1 MDRYEYRTKMEQ
13 IDKAKEIGD
22 YQTAGRIAETIDWS
36 RVKRVAV
43 LCDIADLYDRIGRY
57 EECKDMLLMAYERSP
72 IGRMIV
78 YRLCDVSIKLKD
90 INEAKTYFDL
100 FLQLAPSDPHKYI
113 LQYKIEK
120 ASGAPI
126 DRLINI
132 LENLKSREFMENW
145 AYELAYLYH
154 KKGMITQCVEECND
168 IFLWFGEG
176 KYVEKA
182 LELKL
187 LHQPLTPLQMERYE
201 YMRAKRISDAKR
213 ANRGKSA
220 ADYEPKVPSEDEMDI
235 APVEVKVQ
243 VYDTINLQK
252 ELAKN
257 LDQIMNATGNDDVT
271 KSLDNVKEL
280 VNKSNIPELKIEEP
294 EPVPEPEEEVP
305 TLDDTFNQFLSEEY
319 DGQFSLVIPDQQ
331 VPEKQITGQLSLED
345 IGGLLAEWDML
356 KRAADKAYEV
366 EAGRRFESDKERAIA
381 QTKGIITKLDEVM
394 PRYQEANAKAKAD
407 AEEAGRRRLAT
418 EEAMRAKEEAI
429 KGHLGVAV
437 PKVVPIPVPTPAP
450 TPTPVVSPVAAPTPA
465 VTPAPAAAPVA
476 SAVSTAA
483 EEAAEQAKRQA
494 EVASLLGG
502 VTRVQP
508 VEAVREAVEEV
519 LSKPAEESKEP
530 AAEAPAVQAPEVK
543 AAPSAAPAPEPVNEQ
558 VEFKAEPGA
567 TGGDTKR
574 VDILTDRR
582 LAEIEARKQA
592 EIEERERIMREA
604 EAARRAELEEMER
617 AEEETR
623 RRIREE
629 AEAKRMAALEAEAR
643 KARVAEEEARL
654 EGALHDMKADPQP
667 VPAPAPI
674 TENKPAP
681 AVAEKPAEEPEGYK
695 AEELSWAASQNAEV
709 AEAMKAADEALRV
722 TIETNTA
729 KLPPITLTEYVL
741 SPDQKDEFS
750 YFMTVKG
757 VEDQICKT
765 LCNMKNAYSRG
776 DISKSNIIISGAP
789 GMGKTKLAMSLVKV
803 IQQMGIKESGRFG
816 KISSEKLNEKPVSE
830 VFSML
835 EGGCVVIEKA
845 ASLTKDKTLEL
856 MQVMD
861 KNKYDVTVIL
871 EDAPAGFSRLL
882 GSSFEFA
889 EKFTNHVSIPIFNND
904 ELIAFGKAY
913 AAEDG
918 YTIEDMGILAMYN
931 RIGLMQYS
939 KQDTMLEEV
948 MDIVDDA
955 IIKASR
961 FHFGRKRDKILRE
974 KDFS

>member
-57 EECKDMLLMAYERSP
+57 EECKNMLLMAYERSP

-126 DRLINI
+126 DRLISI

-201 YMRAKRISDAKR
+201 YMRAKRISDAKK
-213 ANRGKSA
+213 ANRSKNA

-257 LDQIMNATGNDDVT
+257 LDQIMNAKANDDVT
-271 KSLDNVKEL
+271 KSLDNVKKL
-280 VNKSNIPELKIEEP
+280 VNESRIPELKIEEP
-294 EPVPEPEEEVP
+294 EREPEPAEETP
-305 TLDDTFNQFLSEEY
+305 SLDDTFNQFLSEEY

-331 VPEKQITGQLSLED
+331 LPEKQITGQLSIED

-381 QTKGIITKLDEVM
+381 QTKDIITKLDEVM

-407 AEEAGRRRLAT
+407 AEAAGRRRLET
-418 EEAMRAKEEAI
+418 EEAMRAKE
-429 KGHLGVAV
+429 V
-437 PKVVPIPVPTPAP
+437 
-450 TPTPVVSPVAAPTPA
+450 
-465 VTPAPAAAPVA
+465 
-476 SAVSTAA
+476 
-483 EEAAEQAKRQA
+483 AEQAKRQA

-502 VTRVQP
+502 VTSVIKP
-508 VEAVREAVEEV
+508 VDAVKAVVEDT
-519 LSKPAEESKEP
+519 LSKPAEAVKKP
-530 AAEAPAVQAPEVK
+530 VAEAVK
-543 AAPSAAPAPEPVNEQ
+543 AAAPET
-558 VEFKAEPGA
+558 A
-567 TGGDTKR
+567 GDTKR
-574 VDILTDRR
+574 VEILTDRR
-582 LAEIEARKQA
+582 MAEIEARKKA
-592 EIEERERIMREA
+592 EIEERERIMHEA
-604 EAARRAELEEMER
+604 EEARRAELAEMQR

-623 RRIREE
+623 RRIKEE
-629 AEAKRMAALEAEAR
+629 AEARRLAAQEAAKAAEKDEEAR
-643 KARVAEEEARL
+643 RARVAEEEARL
-654 EGALHDMKADPQP
+654 DVALHEMEDAERKGETIEPEP
-667 VPAPAPI
+667 V
-674 TENKPAP
+674 AP
-681 AVAEKPAEEPEGYK
+681 AVVEPEPEPVVAKEEAPAAPAEPEEPEGYK
-695 AEELSWAASQNAEV
+695 GEELSWAASQNAEV
-709 AEAMKAADEALRV
+709 ADAMKAADEALRV
-722 TIETNTA
+722 TVESNTA
-729 KLPPITLTEYVL
+729 KLPPITMTEYVL
-741 SPDQKDEFS
+741 SPDQRDEFS

-765 LCNMKNAYSRG
+765 LCNMKNACSRG

-845 ASLTKDKTLEL
+845 ASLTKEKTMEL
-856 MQVMD
+856 LDVMD
-861 KNKYDVTVIL
+861 KNRYDVTVIL
-871 EDAPAGFSRLL
+871 EDAPAGLGKLL

-918 YTIEDMGILAMYN
+918 YTIDDMGILAMYN

>member
-57 EECKDMLLMAYERSP
+57 EECKNMLLMAYERSP

-126 DRLINI
+126 DRLISI

-201 YMRAKRISDAKR
+201 YMRAKRISDAKK
-213 ANRGKSA
+213 ANRSKNA

-257 LDQIMNATGNDDVT
+257 LDQIMNAKGNDDVT
-271 KSLDNVKEL
+271 KSLDNVKKL
-280 VNKSNIPELKIEEP
+280 VNESRIPELKIEEP
-294 EPVPEPEEEVP
+294 EPEPEPAEETP
-305 TLDDTFNQFLSEEY
+305 SLDDTFNQFLSEEY

-331 VPEKQITGQLSLED
+331 LPEKQITGQLSIED

-381 QTKGIITKLDEVM
+381 QTKDIITKLDEVM

-407 AEEAGRRRLAT
+407 AEAAGRRRLET
-418 EEAMRAKEEAI
+418 EEAMRAKE
-429 KGHLGVAV
+429 V
-437 PKVVPIPVPTPAP
+437 
-450 TPTPVVSPVAAPTPA
+450 
-465 VTPAPAAAPVA
+465 
-476 SAVSTAA
+476 
-483 EEAAEQAKRQA
+483 AEQAKRQA

-502 VTRVQP
+502 VTSVIKP
-508 VEAVREAVEEV
+508 VDAVKAVVEDT
-519 LSKPAEESKEP
+519 LSKPAEAVKKP
-530 AAEAPAVQAPEVK
+530 VTEAVK
-543 AAPSAAPAPEPVNEQ
+543 AAAPET
-558 VEFKAEPGA
+558 A
-567 TGGDTKR
+567 GDTKR
-574 VDILTDRR
+574 VEILTDRR
-582 LAEIEARKQA
+582 LAEIEARKKA
-592 EIEERERIMREA
+592 EIEERERIMHEA
-604 EAARRAELEEMER
+604 EEARRAELAEMQR

-623 RRIREE
+623 RRIKEE
-629 AEAKRMAALEAEAR
+629 AEARRLAAQEAAMAAENDEEAR
-643 KARVAEEEARL
+643 RARVAEEEARL
-654 EGALHDMKADPQP
+654 DVALHEMEDAERKGETIEPEP
-667 VPAPAPI
+667 V
-674 TENKPAP
+674 AP
-681 AVAEKPAEEPEGYK
+681 AVVEPEPEPVVAKEEAPAAPAEPEEPEGYK
-695 AEELSWAASQNAEV
+695 GEELSWAASQNAEV
-709 AEAMKAADEALRV
+709 ADAMKAADEALRV
-722 TIETNTA
+722 TVESNTA
-729 KLPPITLTEYVL
+729 KLPPITMTEYVL
-741 SPDQKDEFS
+741 SPDQRDEFS

-765 LCNMKNAYSRG
+765 LCNMKNACSRG

-789 GMGKTKLAMSLVKV
+789 GMGKTKLATSLVKV

-845 ASLTKDKTLEL
+845 ASLTKEKTMEL
-856 MQVMD
+856 LDVMD
-861 KNKYDVTVIL
+861 KNRYDVTVIL
-871 EDAPAGFSRLL
+871 EDAPAGLGKLL

-918 YTIEDMGILAMYN
+918 YTIDDMGILAMYN

>member
-57 EECKDMLLMAYERSP
+57 EECKNMLLMAYERSP

-100 FLQLAPSDPHKYI
+100 FLQLAPSDPHKFI

-126 DRLINI
+126 DRLISI

-201 YMRAKRISDAKR
+201 YMRAKRISDAKK
-213 ANRGKSA
+213 ANRGKNA

-271 KSLDNVKEL
+271 KSLDNVKKL
-280 VNKSNIPELKIEEP
+280 VNESRIPELKIEEP
-294 EPVPEPEEEVP
+294 EPEPEPEEEAP
-305 TLDDTFNQFLSEEY
+305 SLDDTFNKFLSEEY

-331 VPEKQITGQLSLED
+331 LPEKQITGQLSLED

-366 EAGRRFESDKERAIA
+366 EAGRRFESDKEKAIA

-407 AEEAGRRRLAT
+407 AEAAGRRRLET
-418 EEAMRAKEEAI
+418 EEAMRAK
-429 KGHLGVAV
+429 
-437 PKVVPIPVPTPAP
+437 
-450 TPTPVVSPVAAPTPA
+450 
-465 VTPAPAAAPVA
+465 
-476 SAVSTAA
+476 
-483 EEAAEQAKRQA
+483 EAAEQAKRQA

-502 VTRVQP
+502 VTSVIKP
-508 VEAVREAVEEV
+508 VDAVKEPVAEAIKEAVPVKVEA
-519 LSKPAEESKEP
+519 
-530 AAEAPAVQAPEVK
+530 
-543 AAPSAAPAPEPVNEQ
+543 PVDET
-558 VEFKAEPGA
+558 A
-567 TGGDTKR
+567 GDTKR
-574 VDILTDRR
+574 VEILTDRR
-582 LAEIEARKQA
+582 LAEIEARKKA

-604 EAARRAELEEMER
+604 EEARRAELAEMQR

-623 RRIREE
+623 RRIKEE
-629 AEAKRMAALEAEAR
+629 AEARRLAAQEAAKVAENDEDAR

-654 EGALHDMKADPQP
+654 DVALHEMEDAERMGEIIEPEPTVAKEE
-667 VPAPAPI
+667 APA
-674 TENKPAP
+674 AP
-681 AVAEKPAEEPEGYK
+681 VEVMKEPESEAPSPEEPEGYK
-695 AEELSWAASQNAEV
+695 GEELSWAASQNAEV
-709 AEAMKAADEALRV
+709 ADAMKAADEALRV
-722 TIETNTA
+722 TVESNTA
-729 KLPPITLTEYVL
+729 KLPPITMTEYVL
-741 SPDQKDEFS
+741 SPDQRDEFS

-765 LCNMKNAYSRG
+765 LCNMKNACSRG

-845 ASLTKDKTLEL
+845 ASLTKEKTMEL
-856 MQVMD
+856 LDVMD
-861 KNKYDVTVIL
+861 KNRYDVTVIL
-871 EDAPAGFSRLL
+871 EDAPAGLGRLL

>member
-57 EECKDMLLMAYERSP
+57 EECKNMLLMAYERSP

-126 DRLINI
+126 DRLISI

-201 YMRAKRISDAKR
+201 YMRAKRISDAKK
-213 ANRGKSA
+213 ANRSKNA

-257 LDQIMNATGNDDVT
+257 LDQIMNAKGNDDVT
-271 KSLDNVKEL
+271 KSLDNVKKL
-280 VNKSNIPELKIEEP
+280 VNESRIPELKIEEP
-294 EPVPEPEEEVP
+294 EPEPEPAEETP
-305 TLDDTFNQFLSEEY
+305 SLDDTFNQFLSEEY

-331 VPEKQITGQLSLED
+331 LPEKQITGQLSIED

-381 QTKGIITKLDEVM
+381 QTKDIITKLDEVM

-407 AEEAGRRRLAT
+407 AEAAGRRRLET
-418 EEAMRAKEEAI
+418 EEAMRAKE
-429 KGHLGVAV
+429 V
-437 PKVVPIPVPTPAP
+437 
-450 TPTPVVSPVAAPTPA
+450 
-465 VTPAPAAAPVA
+465 
-476 SAVSTAA
+476 
-483 EEAAEQAKRQA
+483 AEQAKRQA

-502 VTRVQP
+502 VTSVIKP
-508 VEAVREAVEEV
+508 VDAVKAVVEDT
-519 LSKPAEESKEP
+519 LSKPAEAVKKP
-530 AAEAPAVQAPEVK
+530 VAEAVK
-543 AAPSAAPAPEPVNEQ
+543 AAAPET
-558 VEFKAEPGA
+558 A
-567 TGGDTKR
+567 GDTKR
-574 VDILTDRR
+574 VEILTDRR
-582 LAEIEARKQA
+582 MAEIEARKKA
-592 EIEERERIMREA
+592 EIEERERIMHEA
-604 EAARRAELEEMER
+604 EEARRAELAEMQR

-623 RRIREE
+623 RRIKEE
-629 AEAKRMAALEAEAR
+629 AEARRLAAQEAAKAAEKDEEAR
-643 KARVAEEEARL
+643 RARVAEEEARL
-654 EGALHDMKADPQP
+654 DVALHEMEDAERKGETIEPEP
-667 VPAPAPI
+667 V
-674 TENKPAP
+674 AP
-681 AVAEKPAEEPEGYK
+681 AVVEPEPEPVVAKEEAPAAPAEPEEPEGYK
-695 AEELSWAASQNAEV
+695 GEELSWAASQNAEV
-709 AEAMKAADEALRV
+709 ADAMKAADEALRV
-722 TIETNTA
+722 TVESNTA
-729 KLPPITLTEYVL
+729 KLPPITMTEYVL
-741 SPDQKDEFS
+741 SPDQRDEFS

-765 LCNMKNAYSRG
+765 LCNMKNACSRG

-789 GMGKTKLAMSLVKV
+789 GMGKTKLATSLVKV

-845 ASLTKDKTLEL
+845 ASLTKEKTMEL
-856 MQVMD
+856 LDVMD
-861 KNKYDVTVIL
+861 KNRYDVTVIL
-871 EDAPAGFSRLL
+871 EDAPAGLGRLL

-918 YTIEDMGILAMYN
+918 YTIDDMGILAMYN

>member
-57 EECKDMLLMAYERSP
+57 EECKNMLLMAYERSP

-126 DRLINI
+126 DRLISI

-201 YMRAKRISDAKR
+201 YMRAKRISDAKK
-213 ANRGKSA
+213 ANRSKNA

-257 LDQIMNATGNDDVT
+257 LDQIMNAKGNDDVT
-271 KSLDNVKEL
+271 KSLDNVKKL
-280 VNKSNIPELKIEEP
+280 VNESRIPELKIEEP
-294 EPVPEPEEEVP
+294 EPEPEPAEETP
-305 TLDDTFNQFLSEEY
+305 SLDDTFNQFLSEEY

-331 VPEKQITGQLSLED
+331 LPEKQITGQLSIED

-381 QTKGIITKLDEVM
+381 QTKDIITKLDEVM

-407 AEEAGRRRLAT
+407 AEAAGRRRLET
-418 EEAMRAKEEAI
+418 EEAMRAK
-429 KGHLGVAV
+429 
-437 PKVVPIPVPTPAP
+437 
-450 TPTPVVSPVAAPTPA
+450 
-465 VTPAPAAAPVA
+465 
-476 SAVSTAA
+476 
-483 EEAAEQAKRQA
+483 EAAEQAKRQA

-502 VTRVQP
+502 VTSVIKP
-508 VEAVREAVEEV
+508 VDAVKAVVEDT
-519 LSKPAEESKEP
+519 LSKPAEAVKKP
-530 AAEAPAVQAPEVK
+530 VTEAVK
-543 AAPSAAPAPEPVNEQ
+543 AAAPET
-558 VEFKAEPGA
+558 A
-567 TGGDTKR
+567 GDTKR
-574 VDILTDRR
+574 VEILTDRR
-582 LAEIEARKQA
+582 LAEIEARKKA
-592 EIEERERIMREA
+592 EIEERERIMHEA
-604 EAARRAELEEMER
+604 EESRRAELAEMQR

-623 RRIREE
+623 RRIKEE
-629 AEAKRMAALEAEAR
+629 AEARRLAALEAAKAAENDEEAR
-643 KARVAEEEARL
+643 RTRVAEEEARL
-654 EGALHDMKADPQP
+654 DVALHEMEDAERKGETIEPEP
-667 VPAPAPI
+667 V
-674 TENKPAP
+674 AP
-681 AVAEKPAEEPEGYK
+681 AVVELEPEPVVAKEEAPAAPAEPEEPEGYK
-695 AEELSWAASQNAEV
+695 GEELSWAASQNAEV
-709 AEAMKAADEALRV
+709 ADAMKAADEALRV
-722 TIETNTA
+722 TVESNTA
-729 KLPPITLTEYVL
+729 KLPPITMTEYVL
-741 SPDQKDEFS
+741 SPDQRDEFS

-765 LCNMKNAYSRG
+765 LCNMKNACSRG

-789 GMGKTKLAMSLVKV
+789 GMGKTKLATSLVKV

-845 ASLTKDKTLEL
+845 ASLTKEKTMEL
-856 MQVMD
+856 LDVMD
-861 KNKYDVTVIL
+861 KNRYDVTVIL
-871 EDAPAGFSRLL
+871 EDAPAGLGRLL

-918 YTIEDMGILAMYN
+918 YTIDDMGILAMYN

>member
-57 EECKDMLLMAYERSP
+57 EECKNMLLMAYERSP

-126 DRLINI
+126 DRLISI

-201 YMRAKRISDAKR
+201 YMRAKRISDAKK
-213 ANRGKSA
+213 ANRSKNA

-257 LDQIMNATGNDDVT
+257 LDQIMNAKGNDDVT
-271 KSLDNVKEL
+271 KSLDNVKKL
-280 VNKSNIPELKIEEP
+280 VNESRIPELKIEEP
-294 EPVPEPEEEVP
+294 EPEPEPAEETP
-305 TLDDTFNQFLSEEY
+305 SLDDTFNQFLSEEY

-331 VPEKQITGQLSLED
+331 LPEKQITGQLSIED

-381 QTKGIITKLDEVM
+381 QTKDIITKLDEVM

-407 AEEAGRRRLAT
+407 AEAAGRRRLET
-418 EEAMRAKEEAI
+418 EEAMRAKE
-429 KGHLGVAV
+429 V
-437 PKVVPIPVPTPAP
+437 
-450 TPTPVVSPVAAPTPA
+450 
-465 VTPAPAAAPVA
+465 
-476 SAVSTAA
+476 
-483 EEAAEQAKRQA
+483 AEQAKRQA

-502 VTRVQP
+502 VTSVIKP
-508 VEAVREAVEEV
+508 VDAVKAVVEDT
-519 LSKPAEESKEP
+519 LSKPAEAVKKP
-530 AAEAPAVQAPEVK
+530 VTEAVK
-543 AAPSAAPAPEPVNEQ
+543 AAAPET
-558 VEFKAEPGA
+558 A
-567 TGGDTKR
+567 GDTKR
-574 VDILTDRR
+574 VEILTDRR
-582 LAEIEARKQA
+582 LAEIEARKKA
-592 EIEERERIMREA
+592 EIEERERIMHEA
-604 EAARRAELEEMER
+604 EEARRAELAEMQR

-623 RRIREE
+623 RRIKEE
-629 AEAKRMAALEAEAR
+629 AEARRLAAQEAAKAAENDEEAR
-643 KARVAEEEARL
+643 RARVAEEEARL
-654 EGALHDMKADPQP
+654 DVALHEMEDAERKGETIEPEP
-667 VPAPAPI
+667 V
-674 TENKPAP
+674 AP
-681 AVAEKPAEEPEGYK
+681 AVVEPEPEPVVAKEEAPAAPAEPEEPEGYK
-695 AEELSWAASQNAEV
+695 GEELSWAASQNAEV
-709 AEAMKAADEALRV
+709 ADAMKAADEALRV
-722 TIETNTA
+722 TVESNTA
-729 KLPPITLTEYVL
+729 KLPPITMTEYVL
-741 SPDQKDEFS
+741 SPDQRDEFS

-765 LCNMKNAYSRG
+765 LCNMKNACSRG

-845 ASLTKDKTLEL
+845 ASLTKEKTMEL
-856 MQVMD
+856 LDVMD
-861 KNKYDVTVIL
+861 KNRYDVTVIL
-871 EDAPAGFSRLL
+871 EDAPAGLGRLL

-918 YTIEDMGILAMYN
+918 YTIDDMGILAMYN

>member
-57 EECKDMLLMAYERSP
+57 EECKNMLLMAYERSP

-126 DRLINI
+126 DRLISI

-201 YMRAKRISDAKR
+201 YMRAKRISDAKK
-213 ANRGKSA
+213 ANRSKNA

-257 LDQIMNATGNDDVT
+257 LDQIMNAKGNDDVT
-271 KSLDNVKEL
+271 KSLDNVKKL
-280 VNKSNIPELKIEEP
+280 VNESRIPELKIEEP
-294 EPVPEPEEEVP
+294 EPEPEPAEETP
-305 TLDDTFNQFLSEEY
+305 SLDDTFNQFLSEEY

-331 VPEKQITGQLSLED
+331 LPEKQITGQLSIED

-381 QTKGIITKLDEVM
+381 QTKDIITKLDEVM

-407 AEEAGRRRLAT
+407 AEAAGRRRLET
-418 EEAMRAKEEAI
+418 EEAMRAKE
-429 KGHLGVAV
+429 V
-437 PKVVPIPVPTPAP
+437 
-450 TPTPVVSPVAAPTPA
+450 
-465 VTPAPAAAPVA
+465 
-476 SAVSTAA
+476 
-483 EEAAEQAKRQA
+483 AEQAKRQA

-502 VTRVQP
+502 VTSVIKP
-508 VEAVREAVEEV
+508 VDAVKAVVEDT
-519 LSKPAEESKEP
+519 LSKPAEAVKKP
-530 AAEAPAVQAPEVK
+530 VAEAVK
-543 AAPSAAPAPEPVNEQ
+543 AAAPET
-558 VEFKAEPGA
+558 A
-567 TGGDTKR
+567 GDTKR
-574 VDILTDRR
+574 VEILTDRR
-582 LAEIEARKQA
+582 MAEIEARKKA
-592 EIEERERIMREA
+592 EIEERERIMHEA
-604 EAARRAELEEMER
+604 EEARRAELAEMQR

-623 RRIREE
+623 RRIKEE
-629 AEAKRMAALEAEAR
+629 AEARRLAAQEAAKAAEKDEEAR
-643 KARVAEEEARL
+643 RARVAEEEARL
-654 EGALHDMKADPQP
+654 DVALHEMEDAERKGETIEPEP
-667 VPAPAPI
+667 V
-674 TENKPAP
+674 AP
-681 AVAEKPAEEPEGYK
+681 AVVEPEPEPVVAKEEAPAAPAEPEEPEGYK
-695 AEELSWAASQNAEV
+695 GEELSWAASQNAEV
-709 AEAMKAADEALRV
+709 ADAMKAADEALRV
-722 TIETNTA
+722 TVESNTA
-729 KLPPITLTEYVL
+729 KLPPITMTEYVL
-741 SPDQKDEFS
+741 SPDQRDEFS

-765 LCNMKNAYSRG
+765 LCNMKNACSRG

-845 ASLTKDKTLEL
+845 ASLTKEKTMEL
-856 MQVMD
+856 LDVMD
-861 KNKYDVTVIL
+861 KNRYDVTVIL
-871 EDAPAGFSRLL
+871 EDAPAGLGKLL

-918 YTIEDMGILAMYN
+918 YTIDDMGILAMYN

>member
-57 EECKDMLLMAYERSP
+57 EECKNMLLMAYERSP

-126 DRLINI
+126 DRLISI

-201 YMRAKRISDAKR
+201 YMRAKRISDAKK
-213 ANRGKSA
+213 ANRSKNA

-257 LDQIMNATGNDDVT
+257 LDQIMNAKGNDDVT
-271 KSLDNVKEL
+271 KSLDNVKKL
-280 VNKSNIPELKIEEP
+280 VNESRIPELKIEEP
-294 EPVPEPEEEVP
+294 EPEPEPAEETP
-305 TLDDTFNQFLSEEY
+305 SLDDTFNQFLSEEY

-331 VPEKQITGQLSLED
+331 LPEKQITGQLSIED

-381 QTKGIITKLDEVM
+381 QTKDIITKLDEVM

-407 AEEAGRRRLAT
+407 AEAAGRRRLET
-418 EEAMRAKEEAI
+418 EEAMRAKE
-429 KGHLGVAV
+429 V
-437 PKVVPIPVPTPAP
+437 
-450 TPTPVVSPVAAPTPA
+450 
-465 VTPAPAAAPVA
+465 
-476 SAVSTAA
+476 
-483 EEAAEQAKRQA
+483 AEQAKRQA

-502 VTRVQP
+502 VTSVIKP
-508 VEAVREAVEEV
+508 VDAVKAVVEDT
-519 LSKPAEESKEP
+519 LSKPAEAVKKP
-530 AAEAPAVQAPEVK
+530 VAEAVK
-543 AAPSAAPAPEPVNEQ
+543 AAAPET
-558 VEFKAEPGA
+558 A
-567 TGGDTKR
+567 GDTKR
-574 VDILTDRR
+574 VEILTDRR
-582 LAEIEARKQA
+582 MAEIEARKKA
-592 EIEERERIMREA
+592 EIEERERIMHEA
-604 EAARRAELEEMER
+604 EEARRAELAEMQR

-623 RRIREE
+623 RRIKEE
-629 AEAKRMAALEAEAR
+629 AEARRLAAQEAAKAAEKDEEAR
-643 KARVAEEEARL
+643 RARVAEEEARL
-654 EGALHDMKADPQP
+654 DVALHEMEDAERKGETIEPEP
-667 VPAPAPI
+667 V
-674 TENKPAP
+674 AP
-681 AVAEKPAEEPEGYK
+681 AVVEPEPEPVVAKEEAPAAPAEPEEPEGYK
-695 AEELSWAASQNAEV
+695 GEELSWAASQNAEV
-709 AEAMKAADEALRV
+709 ADAMKAADEALRV
-722 TIETNTA
+722 IVESNTA
-729 KLPPITLTEYVL
+729 KLPPITMTEYVL
-741 SPDQKDEFS
+741 SPDQRDEFS

-765 LCNMKNAYSRG
+765 LCNMKNACSRG

-789 GMGKTKLAMSLVKV
+789 GMGKTKLATSLVKV

-845 ASLTKDKTLEL
+845 ASLTKEKTMEL
-856 MQVMD
+856 LDVMD
-861 KNKYDVTVIL
+861 KNRYDVTVIL
-871 EDAPAGFSRLL
+871 EDAPAGLGRLL

-918 YTIEDMGILAMYN
+918 YTIDDMGILAMYN

>member
-57 EECKDMLLMAYERSP
+57 EECKNMLLMAYERSP

-126 DRLINI
+126 DRLISI

-201 YMRAKRISDAKR
+201 YMRAKRISDAKK
-213 ANRGKSA
+213 ANRSKNA

-257 LDQIMNATGNDDVT
+257 LDQIMNAKGNDDVT
-271 KSLDNVKEL
+271 KSLDNVKKL
-280 VNKSNIPELKIEEP
+280 VNESRIPELKIEEP
-294 EPVPEPEEEVP
+294 EPEPEPAEETP
-305 TLDDTFNQFLSEEY
+305 SLDDTFNQFLSEEY

-331 VPEKQITGQLSLED
+331 LPEKQITGQLSIED

-381 QTKGIITKLDEVM
+381 QTKDIITKLDEVM

-407 AEEAGRRRLAT
+407 AEAAGRRRLET
-418 EEAMRAKEEAI
+418 EEAMRAKE
-429 KGHLGVAV
+429 V
-437 PKVVPIPVPTPAP
+437 
-450 TPTPVVSPVAAPTPA
+450 
-465 VTPAPAAAPVA
+465 
-476 SAVSTAA
+476 
-483 EEAAEQAKRQA
+483 AEQAKRQA

-502 VTRVQP
+502 VTSVIKP
-508 VEAVREAVEEV
+508 VDAVKAVVEDT
-519 LSKPAEESKEP
+519 LSKPAEAVKKP
-530 AAEAPAVQAPEVK
+530 VAEAVK
-543 AAPSAAPAPEPVNEQ
+543 AAAPET
-558 VEFKAEPGA
+558 A
-567 TGGDTKR
+567 GDTKR
-574 VDILTDRR
+574 VEILTDRR
-582 LAEIEARKQA
+582 MAEIEARKKA
-592 EIEERERIMREA
+592 EIEERERIMHEA
-604 EAARRAELEEMER
+604 EEARRAELAEMQR

-623 RRIREE
+623 RRIKEE
-629 AEAKRMAALEAEAR
+629 AEARRLAAQEAAKAAEKDEEAR
-643 KARVAEEEARL
+643 RARVAEEEARL
-654 EGALHDMKADPQP
+654 DVALHEMEDAERKGETIEPEP
-667 VPAPAPI
+667 V
-674 TENKPAP
+674 AP
-681 AVAEKPAEEPEGYK
+681 AVVEPEPEPVVAKEEAPAAPAEPEEPEGYK
-695 AEELSWAASQNAEV
+695 GEELSWAASQNAEV
-709 AEAMKAADEALRV
+709 ADAMKAADEALRV
-722 TIETNTA
+722 TVESNTA
-729 KLPPITLTEYVL
+729 KLPPITMTEYVL
-741 SPDQKDEFS
+741 SPDQRDEFS

-765 LCNMKNAYSRG
+765 LCNMKNACSRG

-845 ASLTKDKTLEL
+845 ASLTKEKTMEL
-856 MQVMD
+856 LDVMD
-861 KNKYDVTVIL
+861 KNRYDVTVIL
-871 EDAPAGFSRLL
+871 EDAPAGLGRLL

-918 YTIEDMGILAMYN
+918 YTIDDMGILAMYN

>member
-57 EECKDMLLMAYERSP
+57 EECKNMLLMAYERSP

-126 DRLINI
+126 DRLISI

-201 YMRAKRISDAKR
+201 YMRAKRISDAKK
-213 ANRGKSA
+213 ANRSKNA

-271 KSLDNVKEL
+271 KSLDNVKKL
-280 VNKSNIPELKIEEP
+280 VNESRIPELKIEEP
-294 EPVPEPEEEVP
+294 EREPEPAEETP
-305 TLDDTFNQFLSEEY
+305 SLDDTFNQFLSEEY

-331 VPEKQITGQLSLED
+331 LPEKQITGQLSIED

-381 QTKGIITKLDEVM
+381 QTKDIITKLDEVM

-407 AEEAGRRRLAT
+407 AEAAGRRRLET
-418 EEAMRAKEEAI
+418 EEAMRAKE
-429 KGHLGVAV
+429 V
-437 PKVVPIPVPTPAP
+437 
-450 TPTPVVSPVAAPTPA
+450 
-465 VTPAPAAAPVA
+465 
-476 SAVSTAA
+476 
-483 EEAAEQAKRQA
+483 AEQAKRQA

-502 VTRVQP
+502 VTSVIKP
-508 VEAVREAVEEV
+508 VDAVKAVVEDT
-519 LSKPAEESKEP
+519 LSKPAEAVKKP
-530 AAEAPAVQAPEVK
+530 VTEAVK
-543 AAPSAAPAPEPVNEQ
+543 AAAPET
-558 VEFKAEPGA
+558 A
-567 TGGDTKR
+567 GDTKR
-574 VDILTDRR
+574 VEILTDRR
-582 LAEIEARKQA
+582 LAEIEARKKA
-592 EIEERERIMREA
+592 EIEERERIMHEA
-604 EAARRAELEEMER
+604 EEARRAELAEMQR

-623 RRIREE
+623 RRIKEE
-629 AEAKRMAALEAEAR
+629 AEARRLAAQEAAKAAENDEEAR
-643 KARVAEEEARL
+643 RARVAEEEARL
-654 EGALHDMKADPQP
+654 DVALHEMEDAERKGETIEPEP
-667 VPAPAPI
+667 V
-674 TENKPAP
+674 AP
-681 AVAEKPAEEPEGYK
+681 AVVEPEPEPVVAKEEAPAAPAEPEEPEGYK
-695 AEELSWAASQNAEV
+695 GEELSWAASQNAEV
-709 AEAMKAADEALRV
+709 ADAMKAADEALRV
-722 TIETNTA
+722 TVESNTA
-729 KLPPITLTEYVL
+729 KLPPITMTEYVL
-741 SPDQKDEFS
+741 SPDQRDEFS

-765 LCNMKNAYSRG
+765 LCNMKNACSRG

-845 ASLTKDKTLEL
+845 ASLTKEKTMEL
-856 MQVMD
+856 LDVMD
-861 KNKYDVTVIL
+861 KNRYDVTVIL
-871 EDAPAGFSRLL
+871 EDAPAGLGKLL

-918 YTIEDMGILAMYN
+918 YTIDDMGILAMYN

>member
-22 YQTAGRIAETIDWS
+22 YQAAGRIAETIDWS

-57 EECKDMLLMAYERSP
+57 EECKEMLLMAYERSP

-201 YMRAKRISDAKR
+201 YMRAKRISEAKR
-213 ANRGKSA
+213 ANRGKNA
-220 ADYEPKVPSEDEMDI
+220 ADFEPRVPSEDEMDI

-257 LDQIMNATGNDDVT
+257 LDQIMNATGNADVT

-294 EPVPEPEEEVP
+294 QPLPEPEEEVS
-305 TLDDTFNQFLSEEY
+305 TLDDTFNKFLSEEL
-319 DGQFSLVIPDQQ
+319 DGQISFNVPEQQ
-331 VPEKQITGQLSLED
+331 VPEKQITGQLSIED
-345 IGGLLAEWDML
+345 IGGLLAEWDMM

-394 PRYQEANAKAKAD
+394 PRYQEANVKAKAD
-407 AEEAGRRRLAT
+407 AEAAGRRRLET

-429 KGHLGVAV
+429 KGNPGVAI
-437 PKVVPIPVPTPAP
+437 PKVVPIPVPTPVPTPVVTPAPTP
-450 TPTPVVSPVAAPTPA
+450 TPTPVVT
-465 VTPAPAAAPVA
+465 PAAAPVA
-476 SAVSTAA
+476 SAVPTAAHAISTAA

-494 EVASLLGG
+494 EVASLLSGA
-502 VTRVQP
+502 TTVQP
-508 VEAVREAVEEV
+508 VEAVRAAVEEV
-519 LSKPAEESKEP
+519 LSNPAEEVKEP
-530 AAEAPAVQAPEVK
+530 AAEAPVVQAVPEVPKAPVEVK
-543 AAPSAAPAPEPVNEQ
+543 AEPVM
-558 VEFKAEPGA
+558 

-592 EIEERERIMREA
+592 EIEERERVMREA
-604 EAARRAELEEMER
+604 EEARRAELAEMER
-617 AEEETR
+617 IEEETR

-629 AEAKRMAALEAEAR
+629 AEAKRLAALEATRAAETESEAL

-654 EGALHDMKADPQP
+654 EGALKGMTGEVPAMPVTPVTSVTEAPAAPEVEPQP
-667 VPAPAPI
+667 VAPVTETPAAPV
-674 TENKPAP
+674 KPEPVVAKNEPEP
-681 AVAEKPAEEPEGYK
+681 AVAENEPEPVAAQKPAEEPIEYK
-695 AEELSWAASQNAEV
+695 PEELSWAASQNAEV
-709 AEAMKAADEALRV
+709 ADAMKAADQALRV
-722 TIETNTA
+722 TVESNTA
-729 KLPPITLTEYVL
+729 KLPPITMTDYVL

-765 LCNMKNAYSRG
+765 LCNMKNAYARG
-776 DISKSNIIISGAP
+776 DLSKSNIIISGAP

-816 KISSEKLNEKPVSE
+816 KISSEKLNEKPAAE
-830 VFSML
+830 VFAML

-845 ASLTKDKTLEL
+845 ASLTKEKTLEIKQL
-856 MQVMD
+856 MER
-861 KNKYDVTVIL
+861 NSYDVTVIL
-871 EDAPAGFSRLL
+871 EDAPAGLGKLL

-889 EKFTNHVSIPIFNND
+889 EMFTNHVSIPI
-904 ELIAFGKAY
+904 
-913 AAEDG
+913 
-918 YTIEDMGILAMYN
+918 
-931 RIGLMQYS
+931 
-939 KQDTMLEEV
+939 
-948 MDIVDDA
+948 
-955 IIKASR
+955 
-961 FHFGRKRDKILRE
+961 
-974 KDFS
+974 

>member
-57 EECKDMLLMAYERSP
+57 EECKNMLLMAYERSP

-126 DRLINI
+126 DRLISI

-201 YMRAKRISDAKR
+201 YMRAKRISDAKK
-213 ANRGKSA
+213 ANRSKNA

-271 KSLDNVKEL
+271 KSLDNVKKL
-280 VNKSNIPELKIEEP
+280 VNESRIPELKIEEP
-294 EPVPEPEEEVP
+294 EPEPEPAEETP
-305 TLDDTFNQFLSEEY
+305 SLDDTFNQFLSEEY

-331 VPEKQITGQLSLED
+331 LPEKQITGQLSIED

-381 QTKGIITKLDEVM
+381 QTKDIITKLDEVM

-407 AEEAGRRRLAT
+407 AEAAGRRRLET
-418 EEAMRAKEEAI
+418 EEAMRAK
-429 KGHLGVAV
+429 
-437 PKVVPIPVPTPAP
+437 
-450 TPTPVVSPVAAPTPA
+450 
-465 VTPAPAAAPVA
+465 
-476 SAVSTAA
+476 
-483 EEAAEQAKRQA
+483 EAAEQAKRQA

-502 VTRVQP
+502 VTSVIKP
-508 VEAVREAVEEV
+508 VDAVKAVVEDT
-519 LSKPAEESKEP
+519 LSKPAEAVKKP
-530 AAEAPAVQAPEVK
+530 VTEAVK
-543 AAPSAAPAPEPVNEQ
+543 AAAPET
-558 VEFKAEPGA
+558 A
-567 TGGDTKR
+567 GDTKR
-574 VDILTDRR
+574 VEILTDRR
-582 LAEIEARKQA
+582 LAEIEARKKA
-592 EIEERERIMREA
+592 EIEERERIMHEA
-604 EAARRAELEEMER
+604 EEARRAELAEMQR

-623 RRIREE
+623 RRIKEE
-629 AEAKRMAALEAEAR
+629 AEARRLAAQEAAKAAENDEEAR
-643 KARVAEEEARL
+643 RARVAEEEARL
-654 EGALHDMKADPQP
+654 DVALHEMEDAERQGETIEPEPVTPAVVEPEPEPVVAKEE
-667 VPAPAPI
+667 VPA
-674 TENKPAP
+674 AP
-681 AVAEKPAEEPEGYK
+681 AEPEEPEGYK
-695 AEELSWAASQNAEV
+695 GEELSWAASQNAEV
-709 AEAMKAADEALRV
+709 ADAMKAADEALRV
-722 TIETNTA
+722 TVESNTA
-729 KLPPITLTEYVL
+729 KLPPITMTEYVL
-741 SPDQKDEFS
+741 SPDQRDEFS

-765 LCNMKNAYSRG
+765 LCNMKNACSRG

-789 GMGKTKLAMSLVKV
+789 GMGKTKLATSLVKV

-845 ASLTKDKTLEL
+845 ASLTKEKTMEL
-856 MQVMD
+856 LDVMD
-861 KNKYDVTVIL
+861 KNRYDVTVIL
-871 EDAPAGFSRLL
+871 EDAPAGLGRLL

-918 YTIEDMGILAMYN
+918 YTIDDMGILAMYN

>member
-57 EECKDMLLMAYERSP
+57 EECKNMLLMAYERSP

-126 DRLINI
+126 DRLISI

-201 YMRAKRISDAKR
+201 YMRAKRISDAKK
-213 ANRGKSA
+213 ANRSKNA

-257 LDQIMNATGNDDVT
+257 LDQIMNAKGNDDVT
-271 KSLDNVKEL
+271 KSLDNVKKL
-280 VNKSNIPELKIEEP
+280 VNESRIPELKIEEP
-294 EPVPEPEEEVP
+294 EREPEPAEETP
-305 TLDDTFNQFLSEEY
+305 SLDDTFNQFLSEEY

-331 VPEKQITGQLSLED
+331 LPEKQITGQLSIED

-381 QTKGIITKLDEVM
+381 QTKDIITKLDEVM

-407 AEEAGRRRLAT
+407 AEAAGRRRLET
-418 EEAMRAKEEAI
+418 EEAMRAKE
-429 KGHLGVAV
+429 V
-437 PKVVPIPVPTPAP
+437 
-450 TPTPVVSPVAAPTPA
+450 
-465 VTPAPAAAPVA
+465 
-476 SAVSTAA
+476 
-483 EEAAEQAKRQA
+483 AEQAKRQA

-502 VTRVQP
+502 VTSVIKP
-508 VEAVREAVEEV
+508 VDAVKAVVEDT
-519 LSKPAEESKEP
+519 LSKPAEAVKKP
-530 AAEAPAVQAPEVK
+530 VTEAVIA
-543 AAPSAAPAPEPVNEQ
+543 AAPVTA
-558 VEFKAEPGA
+558 
-567 TGGDTKR
+567 GDTKR
-574 VDILTDRR
+574 VEILTDRR
-582 LAEIEARKQA
+582 LAEIEARKKA
-592 EIEERERIMREA
+592 EIEERERIMHEA
-604 EAARRAELEEMER
+604 EEARRAELAEMQR

-623 RRIREE
+623 RRIKEE
-629 AEAKRMAALEAEAR
+629 AEARRLAAQEAAKAAENDEEAR
-643 KARVAEEEARL
+643 RTRVAEEEARL
-654 EGALHDMKADPQP
+654 DVALHEMEDAERQGETIEPEPVTPAVVEPEPAPVVAKEE
-667 VPAPAPI
+667 VPA
-674 TENKPAP
+674 AP
-681 AVAEKPAEEPEGYK
+681 AEPEEPEGYK
-695 AEELSWAASQNAEV
+695 GEELSWAASQNAEV
-709 AEAMKAADEALRV
+709 ADAMKAADEALRV
-722 TIETNTA
+722 TVESNTA
-729 KLPPITLTEYVL
+729 KLPPITMTEYVL
-741 SPDQKDEFS
+741 SPDQRDEFS

-765 LCNMKNAYSRG
+765 LCNMKNACSRG

-845 ASLTKDKTLEL
+845 ASLTKEKTMEL
-856 MQVMD
+856 LDVMD
-861 KNKYDVTVIL
+861 KNRYDVTVIL
-871 EDAPAGFSRLL
+871 EDAPAGLGKLL

-918 YTIEDMGILAMYN
+918 YTIDDMGILAMYN

>member
-57 EECKDMLLMAYERSP
+57 EECKNMLLMAYERSP

-126 DRLINI
+126 DRLISI

-201 YMRAKRISDAKR
+201 YMRAKRISDAKK
-213 ANRGKSA
+213 ANRSKNA

-257 LDQIMNATGNDDVT
+257 LDQIMNAKGNDDVT
-271 KSLDNVKEL
+271 KSLDNVKKL
-280 VNKSNIPELKIEEP
+280 VNESRIPELKIEEP
-294 EPVPEPEEEVP
+294 EPEPEPAEETP
-305 TLDDTFNQFLSEEY
+305 SLDDTFNQFLSEEY

-331 VPEKQITGQLSLED
+331 LPEKQITGQLSIED

-381 QTKGIITKLDEVM
+381 QTKDIITKLDEVM

-407 AEEAGRRRLAT
+407 AEAAGRRRLET
-418 EEAMRAKEEAI
+418 EEAMRAKE
-429 KGHLGVAV
+429 V
-437 PKVVPIPVPTPAP
+437 
-450 TPTPVVSPVAAPTPA
+450 
-465 VTPAPAAAPVA
+465 
-476 SAVSTAA
+476 
-483 EEAAEQAKRQA
+483 AEQAKRQA

-502 VTRVQP
+502 VTSVIKP
-508 VEAVREAVEEV
+508 VDAVKAVVEDT
-519 LSKPAEESKEP
+519 LSKPAEAVKKP
-530 AAEAPAVQAPEVK
+530 VTEAVK
-543 AAPSAAPAPEPVNEQ
+543 AAAPET
-558 VEFKAEPGA
+558 A
-567 TGGDTKR
+567 GDTKR
-574 VDILTDRR
+574 VEILTDRR
-582 LAEIEARKQA
+582 LAEIEARKKA
-592 EIEERERIMREA
+592 EIEERERIMHEA
-604 EAARRAELEEMER
+604 EEARRAELAEMQR

-623 RRIREE
+623 RRIKEE
-629 AEAKRMAALEAEAR
+629 AEARRLAAQEAAKAAENDEEAR
-643 KARVAEEEARL
+643 RARVAEEEARL
-654 EGALHDMKADPQP
+654 DVALHEMEDAERKGETIEPEP
-667 VPAPAPI
+667 V
-674 TENKPAP
+674 AP
-681 AVAEKPAEEPEGYK
+681 AVVEPEPEPVVAKEEAPAAPAEPEEPEGYK
-695 AEELSWAASQNAEV
+695 GEELSWAASQNAEV
-709 AEAMKAADEALRV
+709 ADAMKAADEALRV
-722 TIETNTA
+722 TVESNTA
-729 KLPPITLTEYVL
+729 KLPPITMTEYVL
-741 SPDQKDEFS
+741 SPDQRDEFS

-765 LCNMKNAYSRG
+765 LCNMKNACSRG

-845 ASLTKDKTLEL
+845 ASLTKEKTMEL
-856 MQVMD
+856 LDVMD
-861 KNKYDVTVIL
+861 KNRYDVTVIL
-871 EDAPAGFSRLL
+871 EDAPAGLGKLL

-918 YTIEDMGILAMYN
+918 YTIDDMGILAMYN

>member
-1 MDRYEYRTKMEQ
+1 VDRYEYRTKMEQ

-57 EECKDMLLMAYERSP
+57 EECKNMLLMAYERSP

-126 DRLINI
+126 DRLISI

-201 YMRAKRISDAKR
+201 YMRAKRISDAKK
-213 ANRGKSA
+213 ANRSKNA

-271 KSLDNVKEL
+271 KSLDNVKKL
-280 VNKSNIPELKIEEP
+280 VNESRIPELKIEEP
-294 EPVPEPEEEVP
+294 EPEPEPAEETP
-305 TLDDTFNQFLSEEY
+305 SLDDTFNQFLSEEY

-331 VPEKQITGQLSLED
+331 LPEKQITGQLSIED

-381 QTKGIITKLDEVM
+381 QTKDIITKLDEVM

-407 AEEAGRRRLAT
+407 AEAAGRRRLET
-418 EEAMRAKEEAI
+418 EEAMRAK
-429 KGHLGVAV
+429 
-437 PKVVPIPVPTPAP
+437 
-450 TPTPVVSPVAAPTPA
+450 
-465 VTPAPAAAPVA
+465 
-476 SAVSTAA
+476 
-483 EEAAEQAKRQA
+483 EAAEQAKRQA

-502 VTRVQP
+502 VTSVIKP
-508 VEAVREAVEEV
+508 VDAVKAVVEDT
-519 LSKPAEESKEP
+519 LSKPAEAVKKP
-530 AAEAPAVQAPEVK
+530 VTEAVK
-543 AAPSAAPAPEPVNEQ
+543 AAAPET
-558 VEFKAEPGA
+558 A
-567 TGGDTKR
+567 GDTKR
-574 VDILTDRR
+574 VEILTDRR
-582 LAEIEARKQA
+582 LAEIEARKKA
-592 EIEERERIMREA
+592 EIEERERIMHEA
-604 EAARRAELEEMER
+604 EEARRAELAEMQR

-623 RRIREE
+623 RRIKEE
-629 AEAKRMAALEAEAR
+629 AEARRLAAQEAAKAAENDEEAR
-643 KARVAEEEARL
+643 RARVAEEEARL
-654 EGALHDMKADPQP
+654 DVALHEMEDAERQGETIEPEPVTPAVVEPEPEPVVAKEE
-667 VPAPAPI
+667 VPA
-674 TENKPAP
+674 AP
-681 AVAEKPAEEPEGYK
+681 AEPEEPEGYK
-695 AEELSWAASQNAEV
+695 GEELSWAASQNAEV
-709 AEAMKAADEALRV
+709 ADAMKAADEALRV
-722 TIETNTA
+722 TVESNTA
-729 KLPPITLTEYVL
+729 KLPPITMTEYVL
-741 SPDQKDEFS
+741 SPDQRDEFS

-765 LCNMKNAYSRG
+765 LCNMKNACSRG

-789 GMGKTKLAMSLVKV
+789 GMGKTKLATSLVKV

-845 ASLTKDKTLEL
+845 ASLTKEKTMEL
-856 MQVMD
+856 LDVMD
-861 KNKYDVTVIL
+861 KNRYDVTVIL
-871 EDAPAGFSRLL
+871 EDAPAGLGRLL

-918 YTIEDMGILAMYN
+918 YTIDDMGILAMYN

>member
-1 MDRYEYRTKMEQ
+1 VDRYEYRTKMEQ

-57 EECKDMLLMAYERSP
+57 EECKNMLLMAYERSP

-126 DRLINI
+126 DRLISI

-201 YMRAKRISDAKR
+201 YMRAKRISDAKK
-213 ANRGKSA
+213 ANRSKNA

-257 LDQIMNATGNDDVT
+257 LDQIMNAKGNDDVT
-271 KSLDNVKEL
+271 KSLDNVKKL
-280 VNKSNIPELKIEEP
+280 VNESRIPELKIEEP
-294 EPVPEPEEEVP
+294 EPEPEPAEETP
-305 TLDDTFNQFLSEEY
+305 SLDDTFNQFLSEEY

-331 VPEKQITGQLSLED
+331 LPEKQITGQLSIED

-381 QTKGIITKLDEVM
+381 QTKDIITKLDEVM

-407 AEEAGRRRLAT
+407 AEAAGRRRLET
-418 EEAMRAKEEAI
+418 EEAMRAK
-429 KGHLGVAV
+429 
-437 PKVVPIPVPTPAP
+437 
-450 TPTPVVSPVAAPTPA
+450 
-465 VTPAPAAAPVA
+465 
-476 SAVSTAA
+476 
-483 EEAAEQAKRQA
+483 EAAEQAKRQA

-502 VTRVQP
+502 VTSVIKP
-508 VEAVREAVEEV
+508 VDAVKAVVEDT
-519 LSKPAEESKEP
+519 LSKPAEAVKKP
-530 AAEAPAVQAPEVK
+530 VTEAVK
-543 AAPSAAPAPEPVNEQ
+543 AAAPET
-558 VEFKAEPGA
+558 A
-567 TGGDTKR
+567 GDTKR
-574 VDILTDRR
+574 VEILTDRR
-582 LAEIEARKQA
+582 LAEIEARKKA
-592 EIEERERIMREA
+592 EIEERERIMHEA
-604 EAARRAELEEMER
+604 EESRRAELAEMQR

-623 RRIREE
+623 RRIKEE
-629 AEAKRMAALEAEAR
+629 AEARRLAALEAAKAAENDEEAR
-643 KARVAEEEARL
+643 RTRVAEEEARL
-654 EGALHDMKADPQP
+654 DVALHEMEDAERKGETIEPEP
-667 VPAPAPI
+667 VVAKEEAPA
-674 TENKPAP
+674 AP
-681 AVAEKPAEEPEGYK
+681 AEPEEPEGYK
-695 AEELSWAASQNAEV
+695 GEELSWAASQNAEV
-709 AEAMKAADEALRV
+709 ADAMKAADEALRV
-722 TIETNTA
+722 TVESNTA
-729 KLPPITLTEYVL
+729 KLPPITMTEYVL
-741 SPDQKDEFS
+741 SPDQRDEFS

-765 LCNMKNAYSRG
+765 LCNMKNACSRG

-789 GMGKTKLAMSLVKV
+789 GMGKTKLATSLVKV

-845 ASLTKDKTLEL
+845 ASLTKEKTMEL
-856 MQVMD
+856 LDVMD
-861 KNKYDVTVIL
+861 KNRYDVTVIL
-871 EDAPAGFSRLL
+871 EDAPAGLGRLL

-918 YTIEDMGILAMYN
+918 YTIDDMGILAMYN